1 MRRAF
6 LRAAP
11 FSLTIG
17 ATLMGAWPVYAQD
30 MVPDMTADAAQTVL
44 PQEPVAMTVAPT
56 CLPSDAPLPA
66 DVPQAIET
74 PAPIE
79 TTVTLPQSGLTISLP
94 EEIVPP
100 AMASPE
106 PITPETPVV
115 VCAPPPPPPPVRP
128 PAPNVFGSVA
138 LPVGATALDAR
149 WQEVRAQ
156 ELDENDAPWRAI
168 LERAGQQ
175 DLSDQI
181 WMVNDWVNHNVAFT
195 EDRSQD
201 AWSAAGQTIR
211 SGKGDC
217 EDYAIAKM
225 ALLRRLGVPEDD
237 LFLVIVRDLFRK
249 ADHAVLAVRRG
260 EGMLILDS
268 RTDKI
273 LRSDNIPEYRP
284 TIAYSGTFAWTYG
297 YRVGRADAPNPGG
310 GL

>member
-1 MRRAF
+1 MRNTLLRSAPISAAF
-6 LRAAP
+6 GVACMIALPVSAQEIVADAPQLAAP
-11 FSLTIG
+11 N
-17 ATLMGAWPVYAQD
+17 
-30 MVPDMTADAAQTVL
+30 DAAPIEV
-44 PQEPVAMTVAPT
+44 VPT
-56 CLPSDAPLPA
+56 CAPSDAPLPA
-66 DVPQAIET
+66 IAPPTDTIE
-74 PAPIE
+74 
-79 TTVTLPQSGLTISLP
+79 TLPQSGLTISLP
-94 EEIVPP
+94 PE
-100 AMASPE
+100 MASPE
-106 PITPETPVV
+106 TPVAP
-115 VCAPPPPPPPVRP
+115 CAPPPPPPPVRP

-138 LPVGATALDAR
+138 LPVGSTALDAR

-156 ELDENDAPWRAI
+156 ALGEDDAPWRAI
-168 LERAGQQ
+168 IERAGQQ

-201 AWSAAGQTIR
+201 VWSAAGQTIR
-211 SGKGDC
+211 SGQGDC

-225 ALLRRLGVPEDD
+225 ALLRRLGVSEDD

-260 EGMLILDS
+260 EGMLVLDS

-284 TIAYSGTFAWTYG
+284 TIAYSGSFAWTYG
-297 YRVGRADAPNPGG
+297 YRVGRADAPMPGS